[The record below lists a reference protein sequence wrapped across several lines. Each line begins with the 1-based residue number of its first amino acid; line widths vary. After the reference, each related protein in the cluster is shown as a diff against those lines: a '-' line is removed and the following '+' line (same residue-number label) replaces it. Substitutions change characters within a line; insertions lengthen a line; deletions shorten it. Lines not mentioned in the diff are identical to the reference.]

1 MTEIPIRTIK
11 VYDVDAAKLTRL
23 YGGPQWRAFRLALA
37 KAGCEHPEP
46 RTYTTALIR
55 TDGMK
60 SVNAGT
66 QNTVQI
72 SGFYCHA
79 CRTYVFPHPR
89 TNEAP

>member
-1 MTEIPIRTIK
+1 MSEAFRNIR
-11 VYDVDAAKLTRL
+11 VFERDALRL
-23 YGGPQWRAFRLALA
+23 ERLHGKPMDRAFRLALA

-46 RTYTTALIR
+46 RTYTTALVR